1 MSPPGASATRLR
13 AAVRVALAGLSAVA
27 AAPKP
32 TAPVATEI
40 KTCDSR
46 QEGEWRFVT
55 REQMRVQARGRS
67 GNDWVGLTAA
77 TDGFHDWAPFDDF
90 KTTICGALGIFRT
103 FEPTRQ
109 SEILRFL
116 PEIPEHDW
124 NIILIPTGRT
134 IFDERFKLAQRLMER
149 GHEGDLISC
158 RGDACFEAEIT
169 PQSQLLKANAAGG
182 WLTSCRRG
190 QTLCTFGP
198 WVGDGGHGY
207 RPEIHPAERIWWRDG
222 ERLRLLALQDASQR
236 FRDHRQFQWA
246 DTPEPKGW
254 HPWAAPSMQG
264 EFRVAFEAA
273 TAPPASPVEFTV
285 EQMLDLNVRGVTPSV
300 AAPDTLFTFTHD
312 GADVGRLRLHLGLG
326 ATSERLSL
334 ALSTLD
340 FAPDD
345 VCLRPDGQSLQG
357 YLRFHDV
364 LGYRHQEGEGFN
376 AFEVMPPP
384 LLAEPP
390 PPSPDPP
397 CATCTAPAGQE
408 AQNTLHVAVL
418 ILAREEHV
426 DRTTTMS
433 EKVLADLLKA
443 AQADPRLEAAQR
455 REAEPLLARAAP
467 QKPSGGD
474 IVMQSARRFRLSVR
488 PHYDGPRGER
498 LESAVA
504 KGDRDAFRKLLVAAG
519 APVPE
524 KVLWDVEIRNFSA
537 SGGGEEASACV
548 PLGERHLLE
557 GDECVI
563 DLPAG
568 VSPDDVLRV
577 WATARLL
584 DGQDHPIPQSTIIGV
599 PGGNGAPAQ
608 QEIRLASHFI
618 RAANVGARDRILSWL
633 GDAFAPAGDLV
644 KAATSARE
652 VPVDL
657 ADLSPHRRSYHARML
672 RHGLVLAT
680 VDRRITLDELRQ
692 FVEMAQLFARL
703 PPLSSGPRAAPAV
716 K

>member
-1 MSPPGASATRLR
+1 VSPPGASATRLR
-13 AAVRVALAGLSAVA
+13 AAVRVALAGLCALA

-90 KTTICGALGIFRT
+90 KTTICGALGIFGT

-285 EQMLDLNVRGVTPSV
+285 KQMLDTNVRGVTPSV
-300 AAPDTLFTFTHD
+300 AAADMRYTFTHS
-312 GADVGRLRLHLGLG
+312 GADVGGLRVHLGLG
-326 ATSERLSL
+326 ATSVRLSL
-334 ALSTLD
+334 ALGTLD
-340 FAPDD
+340 IAPDD
-345 VCLRPDGQSLQG
+345 VCVRPDGQSLQG
-357 YLRFHDV
+357 YLRLHDV
-364 LGYRHQEGEGFN
+364 LGYRYQEGEGFN
-376 AFEVMPPP
+376 TFEVTPPP
-384 LLAEPP
+384 LLAP
-390 PPSPDPP
+390 PPSPSPDAP
-397 CATCTAPAGQE
+397 CATCTAPAADD
-408 AQNTLHVAVL
+408 AQNTLRLAVL
-418 ILAREEHV
+418 ILAREERV
-426 DRTTTMS
+426 DGATTMS
-433 EKVLADLLKA
+433 ERVLADLLQA
-443 AQADPRLEAAQR
+443 ATERPEPQ
-455 REAEPLLARAAP
+455 PLLARAAGR
-467 QKPSGGD
+467 KENASD
-474 IVMQSARRFRLSVR
+474 IVLQSARRFRLSVR

-498 LESAVA
+498 LESAVDG
-504 KGDRDAFRKLLVAAG
+504 GDRETLRKLLVAAG
-519 APVPE
+519 AAVPE
-524 KVLWDVEIRNFSA
+524 KVEWEVRIRNFST
-537 SGGGEEASACV
+537 GGGEEGGACV
-548 PLGERHLLE
+548 PVGERHLLD
-557 GDECVI
+557 GDECAI

-584 DGQDHPIPQSTIIGV
+584 DGQERPVAKLTIIGAEGV
-599 PGGNGAPAQ
+599 GAAPAQ

-618 RAANVGARDRILSWL
+618 RAANVEARDRILSWL
-633 GDAFAPAGDLV
+633 GNAFAPAGDLA
-644 KAATSARE
+644 KAATSPNE

-657 ADLSPHRRSYHARML
+657 ADLDPHRRSYHARML

-692 FVEMAQLFARL
+692 FVEMAQLFAHL
-703 PPLSSGPRAAPAV
+703 PPLSAVPEAPTV

>member
-1 MSPPGASATRLR
+1 MR
-13 AAVRVALAGLSAVA
+13 AVRVLSALAALAVIKPAPHAHA

-32 TAPVATEI
+32 TGPVATEI
-40 KTCDSR
+40 KTCDTK
-46 QEGEWRFVT
+46 QEGEWQFVA

-77 TDGFHDWAPFDDF
+77 TDGFHDWAPFNDF
-90 KTTICGALGIFRT
+90 KTTICGALSIFGT
-103 FEPTRQ
+103 FEPNRQ
-109 SEILRFL
+109 REILRFL

-124 NIILIPTGRT
+124 NIILIPTGRSM
-134 IFDERFKLAQRLMER
+134 FDERFKLAQRLMER

-158 RGDACFEAEIT
+158 HGTACFEAEIT
-169 PQSQLLKANAAGG
+169 PQNRLLKANAAGG
-182 WLTSCRRG
+182 WLTACRRG

-222 ERLRLLALQDASQR
+222 ERLKLLALQDASQR
-236 FRDHRQFQWA
+236 FRDHRQYQWA

-273 TAPPASPVEFTV
+273 TAAPASPVEFTV
-285 EQMLDLNVRGVTPSV
+285 EQMLALNVRGVTPPV
-300 AAPDTLFTFTHD
+300 AAADMQYTFSHN
-312 GADVGRLRLHLGLG
+312 GAAVGGLRVHLGLG
-326 ATSERLSL
+326 ATSERLEL

-340 FAPDD
+340 IAPDD
-345 VCLRPDGQSLQG
+345 VCLRPDGRSLQG
-357 YLRFHDV
+357 YLRLHDV

-376 AFEVMPPP
+376 AFEVVPPR
-384 LLAEPP
+384 LLGDPP
-390 PPSPDPP
+390 SASPDPP
-397 CATCTAPAGQE
+397 CAACAAPA
-408 AQNTLHVAVL
+408 ADDAHNTLHVAVL
-418 ILAREEHV
+418 ILAREERV
-426 DRTTTMS
+426 DRSTTMS
-433 EKVLADLLKA
+433 ERVLADLLQA
-443 AQADPRLEAAQR
+443 ATERPEPQ
-455 REAEPLLARAAP
+455 PLLARAAR
-467 QKPSGGD
+467 QKEAASD

-498 LESAVA
+498 LENAIA
-504 KGDRDAFRKLLVAAG
+504 KGDGDTFRKLLVAAG

-524 KVLWDVEIRNFSA
+524 KVRWDVHVRNFSA
-537 SGGGEEASACV
+537 GGGEEPGACV
-548 PLGERHLLE
+548 PVGERHLLD

-584 DGQDHPIPQSTIIGV
+584 DGQDRPIPQSTIIGGA
-599 PGGNGAPAQ
+599 GGSAAPAL
-608 QEIRLASHFI
+608 QEIRLASHFV
-618 RAANVGARDRILSWL
+618 RAANVVARDRILSWL
-633 GDAFAPAGDLV
+633 GNAFAPAGDLV
-644 KAATSARE
+644 KAATSPNE
-652 VPVDL
+652 VPVDF
-657 ADLSPHRRSYHARML
+657 ADLGPHRRSYHARML

-692 FVEMAQLFARL
+692 FVEMAQLFADL
-703 PPLSSGPRAAPAV
+703 PPLGSEPHAPTV